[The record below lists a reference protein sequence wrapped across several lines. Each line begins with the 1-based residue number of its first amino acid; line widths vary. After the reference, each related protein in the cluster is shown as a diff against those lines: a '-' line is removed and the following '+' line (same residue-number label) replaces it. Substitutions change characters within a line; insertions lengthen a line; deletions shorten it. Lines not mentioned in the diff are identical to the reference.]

1 MWVDQLLQVAPDGV
15 FFLVRNSIR
24 SSETL
29 DMSAIPVG
37 ARADSPLQSLQGS
50 RGPSFHLLPI
60 SRQTSAGPAIYLRMV
75 TRDRPINSKRAQRV
89 YPAATSWTAGS
100 SF

>member
-50 RGPSFHLLPI
+50 RGPSFHLLP
-60 SRQTSAGPAIYLRMV
+60 
-75 TRDRPINSKRAQRV
+75 
-89 YPAATSWTAGS
+89 
-100 SF
+100 